1 MFESFKWFKSFSNKK
16 NQENIGKLA
25 FEPRSCLL
33 FYLMGKS
40 TPVSSHVGNTL
51 VASESGLTHEIFSKD
66 EQTAQDDASECVV
79 SFSNNTV
86 GIRASGQRSAEEQ
99 SIICHVW
106 RID

>member
-1 MFESFKWFKSFSNKK
+1 M
-16 NQENIGKLA
+16 
-25 FEPRSCLL
+25 
-33 FYLMGKS
+33 
-40 TPVSSHVGNTL
+40 GNTL

-99 SIICHVW
+99 SIICHV
-106 RID
+106 